1 MLASGSLKSALLAI
15 LKRIS
20 KSFPTVNIID
30 HATALA
36 WFHRFLFAVHMG
48 YPEILLETEFLLR
61 K

>member
-15 LKRIS
+15 LERMS

-48 YPEILLETEFLLR
+48 YP
-61 K
+61 